1 MEETKTVFLSE
12 KRKVVLEDDD
22 DIALSLVSN
31 DKEESRFE
39 IAYPSGGYGGG
50 SLHLSPSKKYMI
62 FSYFSGESEEAF
74 FLFKIENQELK
85 FIYDSGYLYGEGA
98 DYCFVDDERILVQT
112 FRTGTWYKENAE
124 IDKNGDLYYEFGELN
139 LFYIET
145 HELRRHAIHV
155 YPSGDWEEEK
165 TDIGTF
171 VFDDTNGN
179 EFNVTMPWGKVTFY
193 APLKNIL
200 VVRFNN
206 S

>member
-1 MEETKTVFLSE
+1 
-12 KRKVVLEDDD
+12 
-22 DIALSLVSN
+22 
-31 DKEESRFE
+31 
-39 IAYPSGGYGGG
+39 
-50 SLHLSPSKKYMI
+50 MI